1 MLLLPVPG
9 APVMPIICACPVNGY
24 SVAASA
30 LDGFSMMRVISRV
43 SSRRL
48 ARTASTSGGRLSTVA
63 FLSIGTATR
72 YLANMLHNF
81 FHAGAGAK
89 NSADAHFFERGNI
102 IVRHNAADHQFYIVH
117 PVGAHQLEDA
127 RRERHVRP
135 AQNAQADHV
144 YVLLQCRF
152 DDHLRRL

>member
-30 LDGFSMMRVISRV
+30 LDGFSMMRVISRA

-48 ARTASTSGGRLSTVA
+48 ARIAWTSGGTLSTVA

-72 YLANMLHNF
+72 HLANMLHNF

-89 NSADAHFFERGNI
+89 DSTDTHFFERGNI
-102 IVRHNAADHQFYIVH
+102 IVRHNAADHELHVVH
-117 PVGAHQLEDA
+117 AVGLHQLE
-127 RRERHVRP
+127 
-135 AQNAQADHV
+135 
-144 YVLLQCRF
+144 
-152 DDHLRRL
+152 